1 MATSLAAPEA
11 GSRLRISGRAEVLI
25 YRYSSVSYSKIY
37 KFIKYMIRVAIN
49 GFGRIGRTFF
59 RLAYGNPQF
68 EIVAVND
75 LGDIDNLA
83 YLLQYDSVY
92 GRAPFSVE
100 AKNGALSIQGK
111 EVAFLQEREPNKLP
125 WRIMNVDVVVESTGF
140 FTTYEGSKLHLDAG
154 AKRVVVSAPMKGDP
168 AAAGV
173 AGATVLM
180 GVNEEALDTCVISS
194 NASCTTN
201 ATSPLIAILKEAIG
215 IDKAV
220 LNTVHAYTASQSL
233 VDAPSKKDMRAGRA
247 AALNIVPSTTGA
259 AIATTLVHP
268 ELTGK
273 FDGIAMRVPV
283 PVGSIV
289 DVTFI
294 ASRDTTVAEVNA
306 ALSAAA
312 KEERWRHLF
321 AVTDEEI
328 VSTDIV
334 GSRVG
339 SIADLSF
346 TKVVGGNLVKVLA
359 WYDNETSY
367 TQTLLEHVQAIA
379 RRLQ

>member
-1 MATSLAAPEA
+1 M
-11 GSRLRISGRAEVLI
+11 V
-25 YRYSSVSYSKIY
+25 
-37 KFIKYMIRVAIN
+37 RVAIN

-59 RLAYGNPQF
+59 RLAYGNPNF
-68 EIVAVND
+68 EVVAVND
-75 LGDIDNLA
+75 LGDIHNLA
-83 YLLQYDSVY
+83 YLLEYDSVY
-92 GRAPFSVE
+92 GRSPFSVE
-100 AKNGALSIQGK
+100 VKDNGLSIQGK
-111 EVAFLQEREPNKLP
+111 PVAFVQEKEPAKLP
-125 WRIMNVDVVVESTGF
+125 WRQMGVDIVVESTGF
-140 FTTYEGSKLHLDAG
+140 FTSYDGAKLHLDAG
-154 AKRVVVSAPMKGDP
+154 AKRVVISAPAKGDP
-168 AAAGV
+168 ATAGV

-180 GVNEEALDTCVISS
+180 GVNHDQLATCQVSS

-220 LNTVHAYTASQSL
+220 LNTVHAYTASQTL
-233 VDAPSKKDMRAGRA
+233 VDAPSKRDFRAGRA

-259 AIATTLVHP
+259 AIATTLAHP
-268 ELTGK
+268 ELTDK

-294 ASRDTTVAEVNA
+294 AKRDTTVEEVNN
-306 ALSAAA
+306 ALINAA
-312 KEERWRHLF
+312 KDARWRNLF
-321 AVTDEEI
+321 AVTNEQI
-328 VSTDIV
+328 VSTDII

-367 TQTLLEHVQAIA
+367 TQTLVEHVQAVAKHI
-379 RRLQ
+379 

>member
-1 MATSLAAPEA
+1 M
-11 GSRLRISGRAEVLI
+11 V
-25 YRYSSVSYSKIY
+25 K
-37 KFIKYMIRVAIN
+37 VAIN

-59 RLAYGNPQF
+59 RLAYGNPHF
-68 EIVAVND
+68 EVVAVND
-75 LGDIDNLA
+75 LGDINNLA
-83 YLLQYDSVY
+83 YLLEYDSVY
-92 GRAPFSVE
+92 GRSPFTVE
-100 AKNGALSIQGK
+100 VRDGAILIQGK
-111 EVAFLQEREPNKLP
+111 PLSIVQEKDPAHLP
-125 WRIMNVDVVVESTGF
+125 WGQMGIDVVVESTGF
-140 FTTYEGSKLHLDAG
+140 FTSYEGAKHHLTAG
-154 AKRVVVSAPMKGDP
+154 AKRVVVSAPVKGDP

-173 AGATVLM
+173 QGATVLM
-180 GVNEEALDTCVISS
+180 GVNHEQLATCQISS

-233 VDAPSKKDMRAGRA
+233 VDAPKKDFREGRA

-259 AIATTLVHP
+259 AIATTLAHP
-268 ELTGK
+268 ELTDK
-273 FDGIAMRVPV
+273 FDGISMRVPV

-294 ASRDTTVAEVNA
+294 AKRDTTVEEVNN
-306 ALSAAA
+306 ALITAA
-312 KEERWRHLF
+312 KDARWRNLF
-321 AVTDEEI
+321 AVTNEQI
-328 VSTDIV
+328 VSTDII

-367 TQTLLEHVQAIA
+367 TQTLVEHVQAVA
-379 RRLQ
+379 KHL

>member
-1 MATSLAAPEA
+1 
-11 GSRLRISGRAEVLI
+11 
-25 YRYSSVSYSKIY
+25 
-37 KFIKYMIRVAIN
+37 MIRVAIN

-59 RLAYGNPQF
+59 RLAYGNPNF
-68 EIVAVND
+68 EVVAVND
-75 LGDIDNLA
+75 LGDLDNLA
-83 YLLQYDSVY
+83 YLLEYDSVY
-92 GRAPFSVE
+92 GRSPFSVNVQDGNLE
-100 AKNGALSIQGK
+100 IQGK
-111 EVAFLQEREPNKLP
+111 KVSFVQEREPAKLP
-125 WRIMNVDVVVESTGF
+125 WRAMNIDVVVESTGF
-140 FTTYEGSKLHLDAG
+140 FTTFEGSKLHLDAG
-154 AKRVVVSAPMKGDP
+154 AKRVVISAPAKGDKNLP
-168 AAAGV
+168 GAAGT
-173 AGATVLM
+173 TVLM
-180 GVNEEALDTCVISS
+180 GVNEQDLDTCQISS

-201 ATSPLIAILKEAIG
+201 ATSPLIAILKESIG
-215 IDKAV
+215 IEKAV

-233 VDAPSKKDMRAGRA
+233 VDAPSKKDLRAGRA

-268 ELTGK
+268 ELVDK

-294 ASRDTTVAEVNA
+294 ASRNTTVEEVNN
-306 ALSAAA
+306 ALMNAA
-312 KEERWRHLF
+312 KEDRWKNLF
-321 AVTDEEI
+321 AVTNEEI
-328 VSTDIV
+328 VSTDII

-379 RRLQ
+379 KRLA

>member
-1 MATSLAAPEA
+1 
-11 GSRLRISGRAEVLI
+11 
-25 YRYSSVSYSKIY
+25 
-37 KFIKYMIRVAIN
+37 MIRVAIN

-59 RLAYGNPQF
+59 RLAYGNPHF

-75 LGDIDNLA
+75 LGDLENLA
-83 YLLQYDSVY
+83 YLLEYDSVY
-92 GRAPFSVE
+92 GRSPFSVE
-100 AKNGALSIQGK
+100 RKEGKLIIQGK
-111 EVAFLQEREPNKLP
+111 EVAFLQEREPAKLP
-125 WRIMNVDVVVESTGF
+125 WRVMNVDVVMESTGF
-140 FTTYEGSKLHLDAG
+140 FTSYEGAKQHLDAG
-154 AKRVVVSAPMKGDP
+154 AKRVVVSAPIKGDP
-168 AAAGV
+168 SAVGIT
-173 AGATVLM
+173 GATVLM
-180 GVNEEALDTCVISS
+180 GVNEDALNTCQVSS

-215 IDKAV
+215 IEKAV

-233 VDAPSKKDMRAGRA
+233 VDAPNKKDMREGRA
-247 AALNIVPSTTGA
+247 AGLNIVPSTTGA
-259 AIATTLVHP
+259 AIATALVHT
-268 ELTGK
+268 ELTNK

-294 ASRDTTVAEVNA
+294 ASRDTTVEEVNG
-306 ALSAAA
+306 ALVTAS
-312 KEERWRHLF
+312 KEDRWRNLF
-321 AVTDEEI
+321 AVTDEQI
-328 VSTDIV
+328 VSTDII

-367 TQTLLEHVQAIA
+367 TQTLIEHVQAVA
-379 RRLQ
+379 KRLK